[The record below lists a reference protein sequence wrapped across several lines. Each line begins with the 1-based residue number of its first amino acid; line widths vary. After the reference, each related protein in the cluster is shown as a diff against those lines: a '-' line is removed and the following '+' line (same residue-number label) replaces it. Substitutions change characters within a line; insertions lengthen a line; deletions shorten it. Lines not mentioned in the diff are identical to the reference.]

1 MKSEK
6 LEQAKKF
13 NKEILEQKDLLKNV
27 KKLLPQDENE
37 VEVRIRGTIFK
48 LSKGLFAVELD
59 KKIKGMEKN
68 IKDLEQQLDK
78 L

>member
-48 LSKGLFAVELD
+48 LSKGLFVAELD
-59 KKIKGMEKN
+59 KKIKGMEKDIN
-68 IKDLEQQLDK
+68 DLEQQLDK